1 MPLGPQKPSS
11 LCIMNEPSKA
21 EVSDIR
27 RHIASRPT
35 RIGIN
40 LTPLRWDGGGAR
52 YAFESILLSL
62 LRVEQNLVYLLFAD
76 AASHDVVAAFEK
88 RVNDPARVRLVKIE
102 QTLEI
107 FSHADNFDVFFCP
120 LNNVDPRLF
129 FKPSLAILHDIQD
142 QIFQQYFSPADREGR
157 NEHYRDICRGSTL
170 TATVSAYSRST
181 ILERFSVEPDRLK
194 VLYNAPQPLPGPCA
208 PEALESWLNGRPFWF
223 YPANFY
229 PHKDHALLM
238 EHIAAE
244 RLHGPAET
252 ALVLVG
258 SALKQPN
265 PINESIRSKGL
276 GDSIFC
282 LSGISD
288 AEMAWLYRHT
298 LAVII
303 PSRFEGF
310 CMPAVEA
317 ASLRAP
323 LICSDLAVLH
333 EILGETPYYFAPGDA
348 ASLKSAIA
356 RFTADKHRQARQDE
370 AARRASVFSWDQSAR
385 TCLAFFQEAFAI
397 HNGLHTPP
405 TKPRIGLVF
414 HYRDDVLA
422 TWHTVR
428 SIARTS
434 RACPGLRV
442 AALGPR
448 HSLPPECLRLLDE
461 CGALQL
467 PLDDHDDRPAIRH
480 LLNAAEKLDCE
491 IVGEIAAGDS
501 LNPEALPWLAVR
513 FAKQPGQLAWMTE
526 TLTVDVG
533 TGTALHTNYMRLKAN
548 DIAEFSGLMYPGA
561 IWLNPH
567 ALANSPEL
575 RYLEHEAPT
584 REWRWEALRRLHLG
598 RKIAYL
604 RVTTHRNR
612 PANAV
617 YCDIWHRA
625 AATTHDRF
633 TIKDPF
639 PHRTGALWLLGR
651 LVKRFLR
658 KKGRR

>member
-1 MPLGPQKPSS
+1 MPRGPRKTSS
-11 LCIMNEPSKA
+11 RYIMNEPSKS
-21 EVSDIR
+21 EVPDVR
-27 RHIASRPT
+27 RRIAAGPA

-52 YAFESILLSL
+52 YAFESLFLSL
-62 LRVEQNLVYLLFAD
+62 LRVEKNLVFLLFAD
-76 AASHDVVAAFEK
+76 AASHDVVEALEK
-88 RVNDPARVRLVKIE
+88 KADDPARVRLVKIAHP
-102 QTLEI
+102 LGI
-107 FSHADNFDVFFCP
+107 FSHADDFDVYFCP

-142 QIFQQYFSPADREGR
+142 QIFPQYFSPDDRASR

-181 ILERFSVEPDRLK
+181 ILERFSVEPDRLR
-194 VLYNAPQPLPGPCA
+194 VIYNAPQPLPEPRV
-208 PEALESWLNGRPFWF
+208 PEALESWLKGRPFWL

-238 EHIAAE
+238 EHIAAQ

-258 SALKQPN
+258 SAWKQSN
-265 PINESIRSKGL
+265 PVHEAIRSQGL

-288 AEMAWLYRHT
+288 AEMAWLYRRT

-323 LICSDLAVLH
+323 LICSDLPVFH
-333 EILGETPYYFAPGDA
+333 EILGETPYFFAPGDA
-348 ASLKSAIA
+348 ASLRDAMA
-356 RFTADKHRQARQDE
+356 RFSADKHREARQDE
-370 AARRASVFSWDQSAR
+370 AARLASAFSWDQSAR
-385 TCLAFFQEAFAI
+385 TALVLFQEAFAI
-397 HNGLHTPP
+397 HNGLNTQP

-414 HYRDDVLA
+414 HYLDDVRA

-434 RACPGLRV
+434 RACPGFRV

-448 HSLPPECLRLLDE
+448 RGLPPECLRLLDE
-461 CGALQL
+461 CGALLL
-467 PLDDHDDRPAIRH
+467 PLDDHDGRSAIRC
-480 LLNAAEKLDCE
+480 LLHAAEKLGCE

-501 LNPEALPWLAVR
+501 LNPEALPWLADR
-513 FAKQPGQLAWMTE
+513 FAMQPGQLAWMTE
-526 TLTVDVG
+526 TLTVDET
-533 TGTALHTNYMRLKAN
+533 TGAALQTNYVRLK
-548 DIAEFSGLMYPGA
+548 DDDVAEFSGLMYPGA
-561 IWLNPH
+561 IWLNPS
-567 ALANSPEL
+567 ALADSPEL
-575 RYLEHEAPT
+575 RYLEKEAPT
-584 REWRWEALRRLHLG
+584 REWRWEALRRLHLV
-598 RKIAYL
+598 RKIAFL
-604 RVTTHRNR
+604 RVATHRNR
-612 PANAV
+612 PASAV

-625 AATTHDRF
+625 AATTRDCF

-639 PHRTGALWLLGR
+639 PRRTGPLWLLGR
-651 LVKRFLR
+651 LAKRFLR
-658 KKGRR
+658 KKARR